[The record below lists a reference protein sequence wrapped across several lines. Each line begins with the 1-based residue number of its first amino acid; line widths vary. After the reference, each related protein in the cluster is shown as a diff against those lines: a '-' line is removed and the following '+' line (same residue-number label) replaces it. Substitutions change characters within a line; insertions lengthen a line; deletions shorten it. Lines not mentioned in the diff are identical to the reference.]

1 MKKFVRKLLLS
12 TAGAGMAGATV
23 LMQTSGAYTIAQADR
38 GAAVFNT
45 SCSVCHGQD
54 LVGGPTT
61 PSLVGPAF
69 MFGWKQKN
77 AAELQAYIKTKMP
90 PGDVGNLSDQQ
101 YADIVAFMLKANGQ
115 SPSAVEV
122 PADPAAAATVRIAGP

>member
-12 TAGAGMAGATV
+12 TAGAVIAGFTV
-23 LMQTSGAYTIAQADR
+23 FVQASAAYTVRQAER

-45 SCSVCHGQD
+45 SCSICHGQD
-54 LVGGPTT
+54 LVGGPST
-61 PSLVGPAF
+61 PSLVGPEF

-77 AAELQAYIKTKMP
+77 AADLQAYIKTKMP
-90 PGDVGNLSDQQ
+90 PGNVGNLSDQQ

-115 SPSAVEV
+115 SPNAVEV
-122 PADPAAAATVRIAGP
+122 PTDAAAAATVRIAGP